1 MAQTE
6 FRKLKRLE
14 LVDIIYKLQEGLEDQ
29 KKETEEL
36 KKKLAD
42 RELKME
48 KAGSIAQAAVALNEL
63 METAQRT
70 ADQYLIS
77 VRGAV
82 RREELEASQRT
93 AEAAF
98 TAERLIREAK
108 SGAEEL
114 RKKAETEAKAV
125 REKAEAEAKELR
137 KTMETEEEKLRER
150 MEAERNVMLEKAE
163 TEAKEILEKA
173 ENEAKELREK
183 AEADA
188 AQIRRNAHDEAEC
201 RATFYKWLR
210 LKENFR

>member
-42 RELKME
+42 RKLKME

-77 VRGAV
+77 VRSPDAYKI
-82 RREELEASQRT
+82 
-93 AEAAF
+93 
-98 TAERLIREAK
+98 LI
-108 SGAEEL
+108 
-114 RKKAETEAKAV
+114 
-125 REKAEAEAKELR
+125 
-137 KTMETEEEKLRER
+137 
-150 MEAERNVMLEKAE
+150 
-163 TEAKEILEKA
+163 
-173 ENEAKELREK
+173 
-183 AEADA
+183 
-188 AQIRRNAHDEAEC
+188 
-201 RATFYKWLR
+201 
-210 LKENFR
+210 

>member
-14 LVDIIYKLQEGLEDQ
+14 LVDIIYKLQEGLEAQ

-98 TAERLIREAK
+98 ESERLIREAK

-114 RKKAETEAKAV
+114 RKKAETEAKEL
-125 REKAEAEAKELR
+125 REKAEAEAKEI
-137 KTMETEEEKLRER
+137 
-150 MEAERNVMLEKAE
+150 LEKAE
-163 TEAKEILEKA
+163 T
-173 ENEAKELREK
+173 EAKELREK

-188 AQIRRNAHDEAEC
+188 AQIRRNAHDEAEDMKKKISDAADEI
-201 RATFYKWLR
+201 RQKISAGAEKTEEEEHQPEGDR
-210 LKENFR
+210 NEQERTA